1 MNRYYKFSVDL
12 PEGTIVQY
20 IEVIDSW
27 PVRQA
32 EYFNGKWFFYS
43 TTSNNSYLADQPVSE
58 LDEMKENT
66 IDASEFE
73 KIWAM
78 FISQNK
84 PPTKIDRLAVY
95 TKHG

>member
-1 MNRYYKFSVDL
+1 MDRYYKFTVDL
-12 PEGTIVQY
+12 PEGKIVQY
-20 IEVIDSW
+20 LEVVNSW

-43 TTSNNSYLADQPVSE
+43 TTSNSSYLADQPVSE
-58 LDEMKENT
+58 LDEMKENK

-78 FISQNK
+78 FIDLNYQK
-84 PPTKIDRLAVY
+84 Y
-95 TKHG
+95 THQRSLIEG

>member
-1 MNRYYKFSVDL
+1 MNRCYKFTVNL
-12 PEGTIVQY
+12 PEGTLFQY
-20 IEVIDSW
+20 IEVVDSW

-43 TTSNNSYLADQPVSE
+43 TTSNSSYLADQPVSE
-58 LDEMKENT
+58 LDEMKENI

-78 FISQNK
+78 SLAPNT
-84 PPTKIDRLAVY
+84 PPIEIDRVAV
-95 TKHG
+95 

>member
-1 MNRYYKFSVDL
+1 MNRYYKFTVDL

-20 IEVIDSW
+20 IEVVNSW

-43 TTSNNSYLADQPVSE
+43 TTSNSSYLADQPVSE
-58 LDEMKENT
+58 LNEMKENT

-78 FISQNK
+78 FISLNK
-84 PPTKIDRLAVY
+84 PPTEIDRLPVY

>member
-1 MNRYYKFSVDL
+1 MDRCYKFTVDL

-20 IEVIDSW
+20 IEVVDRL

-43 TTSNNSYLADQPVSE
+43 ATSNSSYLADQAVSE
-58 LDEMKENT
+58 LDEMKENI

-78 FISQNK
+78 SIAPNK
-84 PPTKIDRLAVY
+84 PPTEIDRVAA
-95 TKHG
+95 